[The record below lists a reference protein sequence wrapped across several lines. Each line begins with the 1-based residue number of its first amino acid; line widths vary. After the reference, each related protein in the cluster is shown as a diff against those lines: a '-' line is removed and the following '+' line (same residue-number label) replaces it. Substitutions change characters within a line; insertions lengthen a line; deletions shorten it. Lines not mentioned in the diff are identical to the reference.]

1 MAKIAPFKGLRPRA
15 DIVDKVAAPPY
26 DVSNKDELDATKWN
40 HFNFNHITRSEVDL
54 PETTHRNSPE
64 VYLKAKDNLDRFIK
78 EGILI
83 QDNQE
88 CYYIY
93 QIVMNGRSQTG
104 LVCCSSLEDYA
115 QDRIKKHEF
124 TQPDRVLDRAN
135 HIKVTGAHTGLVFLA
150 CKDVADMNQT
160 LEQWK
165 AQQDPV
171 YKFASEDGIS
181 HTFWV
186 VDQPEVIAHITRVF
200 DEQVPNTYIAD
211 GHHRTASASQVAEEF
226 TLKKG
231 IAPGDQYYLTCI
243 FPESQVAIM
252 DYNRLVLDM
261 GSTSEAALLSA
272 LEEDFDVQEAPDNS
286 PYRPSR
292 SHEFGMYLG
301 KQWYILRVKPGTYK
315 DNAVDILDVS
325 ILQQNVFSKILGIH
339 DPRTDNRLEFV
350 GGIRGL
356 AYLQERVDKGT
367 SAVAFSCYPV
377 SVGQLFEV
385 ADSGSVMPPKST
397 WFEPK
402 TRDGLV
408 VHLLNHST
416 KQ

>member
-15 DIVDKVAAPPY
+15 DIVEKVAALPY
-26 DVSNKDELDATKWN
+26 DVSNKDELNASKWN

-64 VYLKAKDNLDRFIK
+64 VYLKAKDNLERFIK

-93 QIVMNGRSQTG
+93 QLVMNGRSQTG

-115 QDRIKKHEF
+115 EDRIKKHEF

-150 CKDVADMNQT
+150 CKDVSDMNRT
-160 LEQWK
+160 LEDWK
-165 AQQDPV
+165 TNHQPV
-171 YKFASEDGIS
+171 YKFASEDQIS

-186 VDQPEVIAHITRVF
+186 VDNPEIIAQLTTIF
-200 DEQVPNTYIAD
+200 EEQVPNTYIAD

-226 TLKKG
+226 TQKKG
-231 IAPGDQYYLTCI
+231 IATADQYYLTCI

-261 GSTSEAALLSA
+261 GTISKDVFLEALQQ
-272 LEEDFDVQEAPDNS
+272 DFEITVVPENT
-286 PYRPSR
+286 PYRPAKP
-292 SHEFGMYLG
+292 HEFGMYLD
-301 KQWYILRVKPGTYK
+301 KQWYQLQVKPGSYK

-325 ILQQNVFSKILGIH
+325 ILQQNIFSKILGIH

-356 AYLQERVDKGT
+356 SYLQERVDSGDM
-367 SAVAFSCYPV
+367 AMAFSCYPV